1 MNKREVSDVD
11 MNELVEAI
19 LAPEASKSY
28 IRVLSDDERRF
39 IETEAFGYLLHL
51 HDLGSIDDIIL
62 ERVLSVSLQMSL
74 FIKKIV
80 NKPMI
85 DEIVNYLIFAESANL
100 SMKDILDMIT
110 ISNNEFDFT
119 EEIN

>member
-1 MNKREVSDVD
+1 MNKHEVSDVD

-19 LAPEASKSY
+19 LTPEPSKSY

-51 HDLGSIDDIIL
+51 HDIGSIDGTTL

-74 FIKKIV
+74 FIKKTV

-110 ISNNEFDFT
+110 IRDNEFDFT